1 MLNAS
6 VGVQRAIG
14 RLRRPSGLRVTSVL
28 TLAVSRLAG
37 LYPER
42 HLRDV
47 VARSRGAWR
56 PGPRISGVAVRD
68 IATRPA
74 RQARI
79 SLIARVGH
87 ERTVA
92 LAAAAILLSASA
104 IGISAG
110 SPVAAIG
117 NTSDNGSEVRLTVG
131 GSVDGAGT
139 ITEAE
144 PPPDW
149 LAIEGLEANR
159 IGPSGG
165 MDSVA
170 GLRAVGGA
178 ALTGA
183 TGAAG
188 AQAAEAS
195 LGAGPEAAVE
205 PAEGQ
210 VTSRYLDDGTLL
222 KPVAVRTTVADGS
235 GLIETYK
242 VKAGDTLT
250 GIASKFGVSMMTLW
264 WANSLAS
271 KDDLRLGQVLKI
283 PPVSGLILTVKTS
296 DTLTSLAARYK
307 VDEADILTANHLTD
321 PNLVVGQVLAIPG
334 AIGKGIPVPKPQPRA
349 GSSGGGGGSSVRPPA
364 NYSGGAFR
372 WPVVG
377 GGNYISQYFR
387 NGHGG
392 LDIAAD
398 YGSTVRAAAD
408 GTVVF
413 AGWKNNGGG
422 YQVWVAHGSGL
433 YTTYNHMSGVSVGVG
448 QAVAAGQRV
457 GRIGQSGWATGPH
470 LHFEVWIGS
479 IYEGRQV
486 NPLKYL

>member
-14 RLRRPSGLRVTSVL
+14 RLRRPSGSQVTSVL
-28 TLAVSRLAG
+28 TLAVSRLAEV
-37 LYPER
+37 YPER
-42 HLRDV
+42 RLQAAA
-47 VARSRGAWR
+47 ARSRGAWR
-56 PGPRISGVAVRD
+56 PGARINSVAGRD
-68 IATRPA
+68 SAPRPA
-74 RQARI
+74 HQARI

-92 LAAAAILLSASA
+92 LVAAAILLSASA

-117 NTSDNGSEVRLTVG
+117 NTSDTGSEVRLTVG
-131 GSVDGAGT
+131 GGVDRVGK

-159 IGPSGG
+159 IGSSEATG
-165 MDSVA
+165 SVA
-170 GLRAVGGA
+170 GLRSVGGVA
-178 ALTGA
+178 PEGVA
-183 TGAAG
+183 GAAG
-188 AQAAEAS
+188 AAAAEA
-195 LGAGPEAAVE
+195 AVA
-205 PAEGQ
+205 PAVAQ
-210 VTSRYLDDGTLL
+210 VSSPYLDDGTLL

-264 WANSLAS
+264 WANSLTS

-283 PPVSGLILTVKTS
+283 PPVSGLVLTVKTS
-296 DTLTSLAARYK
+296 DTLAGLAARFN
-307 VDEADILTANHLTD
+307 VDEADILAANQLTD

-349 GSSGGGGGSSVRPPA
+349 ASSGGGGGNSVRPPV

-377 GGNYISQYFR
+377 GGNYISQYYHY
-387 NGHGG
+387 GHYG

-398 YGSTVRAAAD
+398 YGSTVRSTAE

-413 AGWKNNGGG
+413 AGWKGNGGG

-433 YTTYNHMSGVSVGVG
+433 YTTYNHMSAVSVGSG
-448 QAVAAGQRV
+448 QAVSAGQRV
-457 GRIGQSGWATGPH
+457 GRVGSSGWATGPH
-470 LHFEVWIGS
+470 LHLEVWVGLPHQ
-479 IYEGRQV
+479 GTPV